1 MTVKKLILAAAIAA
15 TAAAGGYF
23 YHLDPKTDSDIDP
36 LLTLIPAESAF
47 VSFATEDYD
56 HYQYLHAFGYAQESL
71 YDYLDDR
78 ELTAE
83 QAFIIQYLD
92 GYLQSAVDKQTLK
105 TYLGTPDNIKPVM
118 YTLGLVPVYK
128 LQLENSDAFWRTISQ
143 VEQETGATYQAGQF
157 GEVTYRRY
165 RLTEEE
171 DEDIGLIIAVGN
183 QVATFTLDL
192 PMLGEENPLKLALG
206 IEKPQLS
213 FAQSDRFS
221 ELKTKYGQQYSN
233 YAYLDHQAIIQG
245 LTQPAS
251 NRIARQLEVLQ
262 QQTSEPFL
270 DEIRHPNCQTE
281 LAAIARN
288 WPRTVGLAEYS
299 MHNGQAAIKGKLV
312 IESHNQVLIN
322 ALKAIRG
329 FLPEVTDPTERIFSI
344 GLGLDV
350 SKLATSVGSIWN
362 DLRQPSYSCD
372 FLADFQQS
380 LGDENPAT
388 MLSLG
393 ASMLGSVKG
402 MHFALNDLT
411 LDTEHPF
418 GPQWDKLDFLFT
430 LSANQPENLLLSA
443 QMFVPE
449 LAQLTLEANGEPIDL
464 STLVSAETGIQTPLF
479 ARLNDKHLA
488 LYSGAQ
494 SVTSAEAILKQPLT
508 AKGLF
513 QFDVNMPRFMEAMR
527 LAAEFSGE
535 ELPEE
540 LMHESTSNVITQ
552 FVIDINDSGITV
564 DYHQHS
570 TTPVQ

>member
-1 MTVKKLILAAAIAA
+1 MKKLILAAAIAA

-362 DLRQPSYSCD
+362 DLRQPSYSCGL
-372 FLADFQQS
+372 LADFQQS

-494 SVTSAEAILKQPLT
+494 SATSAEAILKQPLT

>member
-1 MTVKKLILAAAIAA
+1 MKKLILAAAIAA

-47 VSFATEDYD
+47 VSFATANYD
-56 HYQYLHAFGYAQESL
+56 HYQYLHAFGNAQESL

-78 ELTAE
+78 DLTAE

-143 VEQETGATYQAGQF
+143 VEQETGATYQTGQF

-312 IESHNQVLIN
+312 IESHNQMLIN

-362 DLRQPSYSCD
+362 DLRQPSYSCGL
-372 FLADFQQS
+372 LADFQQS

-464 STLVSAETGIQTPLF
+464 STLVSAETGMQTPLF

-494 SVTSAEAILKQPLT
+494 SATSAEAILKQPLT

-540 LMHESTSNVITQ
+540 LMHGSTSNVITQ

-564 DYHQHS
+564 DYHQRS
-570 TTPVQ
+570 APSVQ

>member
-1 MTVKKLILAAAIAA
+1 MKKLILAAAIAA

-143 VEQETGATYQAGQF
+143 VEQETGATYQASQF

-312 IESHNQVLIN
+312 IESHNQVIIN

-362 DLRQPSYSCD
+362 DLRQPSYSCGL
-372 FLADFQQS
+372 LADFQQS

-393 ASMLGSVKG
+393 ASMLSSVKG

-464 STLVSAETGIQTPLF
+464 STLVRAETGMQTPLF

-494 SVTSAEAILKQPLT
+494 SATSAEAILKQPLT

-540 LMHESTSNVITQ
+540 LMHDSTSNVITQ

-564 DYHQHS
+564 DYHQRS
-570 TTPVQ
+570 ASSVQ

>member
-1 MTVKKLILAAAIAA
+1 MKKLILAAAIAA

-83 QAFIIQYLD
+83 QAFIIQYVD

-143 VEQETGATYQAGQF
+143 VGQETGATYQTGQF

-251 NRIARQLEVLQ
+251 NRIARQLEALQ

-270 DEIRHPNCQTE
+270 NEIRHPNCQTE

-312 IESHNQVLIN
+312 IESHNQVIIN

-362 DLRQPSYSCD
+362 DLRQPSYSCGL
-372 FLADFQQS
+372 LADFQQS

-393 ASMLGSVKG
+393 ASMLSSVKG

-464 STLVSAETGIQTPLF
+464 STLVRAETGMQTPLF

-494 SVTSAEAILKQPLT
+494 SATSAEAILKQPLT

-540 LMHESTSNVITQ
+540 LMHDSTSNVITQ

-564 DYHQHS
+564 DYHQRS
-570 TTPVQ
+570 ASSVQ

>member
-1 MTVKKLILAAAIAA
+1 MKKLILAAAITA

-23 YHLDPKTDSDIDP
+23 YHLDSKANTDLDP

-47 VSFATEDYD
+47 VSFTTEEYD

-71 YDYLDDR
+71 YDYFDDR
-78 ELTAE
+78 EFTAE
-83 QAFIIQYLD
+83 QAFIIDYLD

-105 TYLGTPDNIKPVM
+105 NYLGTPDSIQPIM
-118 YTLGLVPVYK
+118 YTLGLIPVYK
-128 LQLENSDAFWRTISQ
+128 IQLENSDTFWRTISQ
-143 VEQETGATYQAGQF
+143 VEQETGATYQTGQL
-157 GEVTYRRY
+157 GEVNYRRY
-165 RLTEEE
+165 RLTEEG
-171 DEDIGLIIAVGN
+171 DEDIGLIIAVDN
-183 QVATFTLDL
+183 KIATFTLDI

-221 ELKTKYGQQYSN
+221 KLKTKYGKQYSN
-233 YAYLDHQAIIQG
+233 YADLDHQAIIQG
-245 LTQPAS
+245 LTQPGS
-251 NRIARQLEVLQ
+251 NRIARQLEALQ

-270 DEIRHPNCQTE
+270 DELRHPNCQTE
-281 LAAIARN
+281 LAAIGRN

-312 IESHNQVLIN
+312 IESHNQVIIN

-329 FLPEVTDPTERIFSI
+329 FLPEVTDPQERIFSI
-344 GLGLDV
+344 GLGLDI

-362 DLRQPSYSCD
+362 DLRQPSYSCE

-380 LGDENPAT
+380 LGDENPAA

-402 MHFALNDLT
+402 MHFALNDLS

-418 GPQWDKLDFLFT
+418 GPQLDKLDFLFT

-449 LAQLTLEANGEPIDL
+449 LAHLALEANGEPMDL

-494 SVTSAEAILKQPLT
+494 SATSAEAILKQPLT
-508 AKGLF
+508 SKGLF

-527 LAAEFSGE
+527 LAAEFSDE

-540 LMHESTSNVITQ
+540 LMHGATSNTVTQ
-552 FVIDINDSGITV
+552 FIIDINDNGIV
-564 DYHQHS
+564 LDYHQYS
-570 TTPVQ
+570 AKPVQ